1 MRKAGQQSAVGL
13 GPAPQLCVGTI
24 ATDPPDLRRMAEA
37 LAGPEFEIAAVTFE
51 VGELLLEARDLELD
65 AVVWHCG
72 DSLTGMTTVSL
83 RPIRRT
89 WPGVTLV
96 AVCRTANMHDLRR
109 SLGLGLDAL
118 VLHDELGRALAPA
131 VRAACAGQIS
141 VPRAAR
147 PQVYGPA
154 LSHAERQALSG
165 VAAGLTNN
173 EIAARLHISTS
184 TVKSRLAQAFSKLGV
199 GSREEAAEA
208 MRDVEGKRDSAR

>member
-1 MRKAGQQSAVGL
+1 MGA
-13 GPAPQLCVGTI
+13 APELCVGTV
-24 ATDPPDLRRMAEA
+24 ASDPPDLRRLVEA
-37 LAGPEFEIAAVTFE
+37 LAGPEFEIAAMSFE
-51 VGELLLEARDLELD
+51 VGELLLEARDHELD

-72 DSLTGMTTVSL
+72 DSLADLTAATL
-83 RPIRRT
+83 RPIRHM

-96 AVCRTANMHDLRR
+96 AVCRAANLHDLRR

-118 VLHDELGRALAPA
+118 VLHEELSRALAPA

-141 VPRAAR
+141 IPRAAR
-147 PQVYGPA
+147 PHVYGPA
-154 LSHAERQALSG
+154 LSHAEREVLAS

-173 EIAARLHISTS
+173 EIAGRLHISTS
-184 TVKSRLAQAFSKLGV
+184 TVKSRLANAFNKLGV